1 MLRTSVRSS
10 STIPGAFSQKSRK
23 SKPRLFLEYNT
34 VKPQIPPDLS
44 HFHMRN
50 DGALCI
56 VDGHF
61 GPKTT
66 P

>member
-1 MLRTSVRSS
+1 MLSVFSNS
-10 STIPGAFSQKSRK
+10 AALGAFSQKSKK
-23 SKPRLFLEYNT
+23 SEPWLFLEYKTT

-50 DGALCI
+50 GALCI
-56 VDGHF
+56 VGGHF

-66 P
+66 L